1 MNAIYWLI
9 LFIVLLVIE
18 IITLGLTTIWFA
30 GGALTAFVLSMLEVP
45 PTVQWAVFCAV
56 SLLSLIHI

>member
-30 GGALTAFVLSMLEVP
+30 GGLISMKNMR
-45 PTVQWAVFCAV
+45 CGK
-56 SLLSLIHI
+56 S